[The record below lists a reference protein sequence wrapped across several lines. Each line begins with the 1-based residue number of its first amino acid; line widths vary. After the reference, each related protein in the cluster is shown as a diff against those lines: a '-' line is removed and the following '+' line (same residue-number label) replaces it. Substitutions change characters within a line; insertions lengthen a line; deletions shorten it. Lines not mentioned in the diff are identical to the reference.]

1 MTRGARQR
9 FADDDGNCGSGSRS
23 HSPARKHS
31 VSHCGGVALRK
42 HHASYCGGVAVA
54 NTSHCVGFA
63 VTNTTLHIV
72 AGSLSQIPRFTLC
85 QVRGRIH
92 LCETPRFALW
102 RVRGRIHSRET
113 PRFALCQWFTVS
125 TQFRA
130 HAPFSSGTP
139 ERPSPRLQYI
149 RSACADNKMNDS
161 QMEEVD
167 GSPSGPESPKNCWYD
182 ELYPLGL
189 PVAQASLSTCPV
201 SLRSTG
207 PVSLRSTVGQASRS
221 TCGSGFP
228 ERLRKIDTIQ
238 NQCRWLRG
246 VESLEPQ
253 KGSGRASEQYER
265 VVWMR
270 KGSDAR
276 RRRPPSGPRQE
287 AASADRSCVPRHGR
301 VLVQPVCFITVP
313 VC

>member
-1 MTRGARQR
+1 MTRAHAR
-9 FADDDGNCGSGSRS
+9 N
-23 HSPARKHS
+23 PARS
-31 VSHCGGVALRK
+31 TALRI
-42 HHASYCGGVAVA
+42 VAARGRTPA
-54 NTSHCVGFA
+54 NPRE
-63 VTNTTLHIV
+63 NTAFRIV
-72 AGSLSQIPRFTLC
+72 AGSRSAKTTLRIVA
-85 QVRGRIH
+85 VRGR
-92 LCETPRFALW
+92 AQ
-102 RVRGRIHSRET
+102 
-113 PRFALCQWFTVS
+113 A
-125 TQFRA
+125 RA
-130 HAPFSSGTP
+130 SFSSGTP
-139 ERPSPRLQYI
+139 ERPSPRLRYI

-161 QMEEVD
+161 QMQEEGD
-167 GSPSGPESPKNCWYD
+167 SPRRPESPKNCWYD

-253 KGSGRASEQYER
+253 KGSGRASEKYER